1 VHEPLPVISYVDVVR
16 NFEEVSP
23 VLKDKIVFVGLVED
37 PWRDFVS
44 VPRLQTQGQGVD
56 VFGLHGVVVLAA
68 ITETLLRGAPIRDA
82 GAPATLAWVIFWCV
96 LTVSVLPRRHPTRA
110 AMTVAGVIVAAIIVT
125 GVLHVKASIVF
136 PAGLVFGAVF
146 LCGTQALISSYVET
160 TKALHVEE
168 IENERT
174 RQEMLMA
181 RRTQE
186 TFLPSEIPVVEGV
199 GVWGINVSSLTVSG
213 DYYDVVD
220 LGEGNPLVVVIADV
234 SGKGLPASL
243 IMSNV
248 QAGLHSHMLQERFD
262 LKRAAENLNRLV
274 HSNTEAGKFVT
285 LFVAEFDKSTRE
297 LRYVRAGHDEPLLA
311 SADGTVRRI
320 EDGGFVLG
328 FMPDIEYDVGDVS
341 LVEGDVLCLYTDGV
355 TEARS
360 PEGEEFG
367 IDRLTETVRDNR
379 LEAASGIGAAIL
391 KAVGDFTQIE
401 QQADDVTLVILKV
414 GESST

>member
-1 VHEPLPVISYVDVVR
+1 
-16 NFEEVSP
+16 
-23 VLKDKIVFVGLVED
+23 VFVGLVED

-44 VPRLQTQGQGVD
+44 VPRLQKQGQGVD

-82 GAPATLAWVIFWCV
+82 GPVATLAWTLFWC
-96 LTVSVLPRRHPTRA
+96 LLAVSILPRRHPTKA
-110 AMTVAGVIVAAIIVT
+110 AMTVAGLIAVAIVVT
-125 GVLHVKASIVF
+125 GVLHVRANIIF
-136 PAGLVFGAVF
+136 PAGFVFGALF

-160 TKALHVEE
+160 TKALNAEE
-168 IENERT
+168 MENERT

-181 RRTQE
+181 RRAQE

-220 LGEGNPLVVVIADV
+220 LGEDGPLVVVIADV
-234 SGKGLPASL
+234 SGKGLAASL

-248 QAGLHSHMLQERFD
+248 QAGLHSHMLQERFE

-274 HSNTEAGKFVT
+274 HANTEAGKFVT
-285 LFVAEFDKSTRE
+285 LFVAEYNKSTRE
-297 LRYVRAGHDEPLLA
+297 LRYVRAGHDEPIVS
-311 SADGTVRRI
+311 SADGTVRKI

-328 FMPDIEYDVGDVS
+328 FMPDVEYDVGAMG
-341 LVEGDVLCLYTDGV
+341 LVDGDVLCLYTDGV

-367 IDRLTETVRDNR
+367 IERLTDTVRKNR
-379 LEAASGIGAAIL
+379 ERQAPEVGGAIL
-391 KAVGDFTQIE
+391 SAVREFTQIE
-401 QQADDVTLVILKV
+401 QQADDVTLVVLKV
-414 GESST
+414 EGSSA